1 MTASTAGRR
10 RAAAPEEY
18 DFPTRE
24 PRVKSPR
31 AARWLMAGVFAA
43 WMVGVAAAGS
53 AVVAYDLPWEL
64 SRPGATLLLV
74 VFAVALTHRV
84 GGHMRIWGPLVAALG
99 LSAALT
105 DQPILLAA
113 AAGVS
118 AVTAAVWAVV
128 ITRPALT
135 VVQAM
140 GEYVV
145 AIAIALSGTVAVA
158 AWNASVSY
166 TRFNMVVVAA
176 ALGLS
181 IVLVWNLGSGLHG
194 LGREHLLVLSA
205 IAALVVLVLAYASFV
220 RSHGSELVTDTIAS
234 VVIWMRQTIGGAPR
248 PVEVFLGFPALIVGV
263 SLRARTREG
272 WWIMVF
278 GVISTS
284 VLTTS
289 LVSPLAFPSY
299 IALSTLYSAVL
310 GLVVGL
316 LVRRIA
322 VPDYS
327 RRATRVV
334 EPERRIE
341 PARLAALK

>member
-1 MTASTAGRR
+1 
-10 RAAAPEEY
+10 
-18 DFPTRE
+18 
-24 PRVKSPR
+24 
-31 AARWLMAGVFAA
+31 
-43 WMVGVAAAGS
+43 VG
-53 AVVAYDLPWEL
+53 AVI
-64 SRPGATLLLV
+64 LLV

-84 GGHMRIWGPLVAALG
+84 GGHMRIWAGLVAVLG
-99 LSAALT
+99 LTAALT
-105 DQPILLAA
+105 GLPMLITA

-118 AVTAAVWAVV
+118 AVLAAVWAVV
-128 ITRPALT
+128 FTRPALT
-135 VVQAM
+135 IPQVI
-140 GEYVV
+140 GEYFIAV
-145 AIAIALSGTVAVA
+145 AIALSGTVAVA
-158 AWNASVSY
+158 AWNASVHY
-166 TRFNMVVVAA
+166 ARFNVIVIAA

-181 IVLVWNLGSGLHG
+181 IMLVWNLGAGLHG

-205 IAALVVLVLAYASFV
+205 IAALIVLVLAYASFV
-220 RSHGSELVTDTIAS
+220 RSHGSEVVTDAIAS
-234 VVIWMRQTIGGAPR
+234 TVIWMREHIVGVPR

-289 LVSPLAFPSY
+289 LVSPRAFPTY
-299 IALSTLYSAVL
+299 ILLSTLYSVVL
-310 GLVVGL
+310 GLIVGL
-316 LVRRIA
+316 FVRSLV
-322 VPDYS
+322 VPNHA